1 MEMIKVSSSSIL
13 SIGYNEKDKILQV
26 YFDSGN
32 YCYSDVP
39 KTVYDA
45 LMKSESK
52 GKFLF
57 KNIRGSYRYE
67 RI

>member
-1 MEMIKVSSSSIL
+1 MKMTNVSSSTIVA
-13 SIGYNEKDKILQV
+13 IGYNEKDQKLQIN
-26 YFDSGN
+26 FKSGN

-45 LMKSESK
+45 LMNSESK

-57 KNIRGSYRYE
+57 KNIKNKYRYE